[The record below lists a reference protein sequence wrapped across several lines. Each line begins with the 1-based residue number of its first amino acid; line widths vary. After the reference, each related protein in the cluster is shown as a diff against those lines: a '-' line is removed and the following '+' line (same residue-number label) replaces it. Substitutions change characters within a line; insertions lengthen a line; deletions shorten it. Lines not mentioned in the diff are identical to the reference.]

1 MKLFLLLFL
10 SLKCKNNNL
19 NNKLMFELG
28 NNNNIIRRNKNET
41 VINNEL
47 KNNDAALIPL
57 KDLPKHKPL
66 W

>member
-1 MKLFLLLFL
+1 
-10 SLKCKNNNL
+10 
-19 NNKLMFELG
+19 MFELG

-57 KDLPKHKPL
+57 KDLPKHKTL